1 MKRKF
6 HVRFCRRAAPARGGL
21 ASDGCH
27 DVGSATNVVRAVDE
41 LSRASW
47 AWRVDGR

>member
-1 MKRKF
+1 MRAIKHRQILDELATLLRGDGF
-6 HVRFCRRAAPARGGL
+6 HDA
-21 ASDGCH
+21 
-27 DVGSATNVVRAVDE
+27 GSVTNVVRAVDE

>member
-1 MKRKF
+1 MKHRQILNE
-6 HVRFCRRAAPARGGL
+6 L
-21 ASDGCH
+21 ATLLRWDGCH